1 MTDEEIYQDHIRDN
15 FCQPDYVKIDVL
27 EWQKIQ
33 GENQYFR
40 TTIRTIKEELDQEK
54 LNDTEKRIKEKIE
67 ELENEINEEI

>member
-33 GENQYFR
+33 EENQYFR
-40 TTIRTIKEELDQEK
+40 TTIRSIKEELDEK
-54 LNDTEKRIKEKIE
+54 YTYTEKNIKEKIE
-67 ELENEINEEI
+67 ELEHELREEI